1 VTAIKINAPT
11 DAAKTGDKCHKSAQK
26 KVITV
31 SLARYF
37 VVIQTPKNIKNY

>member
-1 VTAIKINAPT
+1 VTAKKINAPT

-31 SLARYF
+31 SLATYF